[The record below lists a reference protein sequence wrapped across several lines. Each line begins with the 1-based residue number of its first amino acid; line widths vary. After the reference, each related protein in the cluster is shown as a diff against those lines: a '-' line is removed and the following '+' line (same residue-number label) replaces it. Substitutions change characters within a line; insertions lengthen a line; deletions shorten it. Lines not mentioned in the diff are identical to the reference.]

1 MSKWPASWRIIL
13 LLILCGVWSGC
24 LPSADTPVDEEKD
37 PNYIEGKNYRNAMDY
52 KSAIDA
58 FERAVQA
65 NPRNAAAHF
74 ELGVLYEQN
83 VHDFISA
90 LYHFQKH
97 LDLRPKSEYKD
108 AIEPRMKTC
117 KLELAK
123 SVTFGVVT
131 ADVHRDLV
139 KLTNELGVL
148 RQQSDALR
156 AQLAAKPT
164 VVTQWMTLR
173 VTNFLNVT
181 QRVMVA
187 APPAPVPA
195 TPIATSNVPAR
206 PLITPATRTNTAPRT
221 NATTRPAPV
230 APAPS
235 PLTQTTISVPART
248 QRTHKVQTGENMS
261 EIAKRYGISTQK
273 LQEANRSVDPRRM
286 HAGQTL
292 IIP

>member
-1 MSKWPASWRIIL
+1 
-13 LLILCGVWSGC
+13 
-24 LPSADTPVDEEKD
+24 
-37 PNYIEGKNYRNAMDY
+37 
-52 KSAIDA
+52 
-58 FERAVQA
+58 VQA

-97 LDLRPKSEYKD
+97 LELRPKSEYKD

-139 KLTNELGVL
+139 KLTNEIGVL

-164 VVTQWMTLR
+164 MVTQWMTLR
-173 VTNFLNVT
+173 VTNFMNVT

-187 APPAPVPA
+187 AAPTPVTPAVIATNSAPV
-195 TPIATSNVPAR
+195 R
-206 PLITPATRTNTAPRT
+206 PLIAPAPRT
-221 NATTRPAPV
+221 NATVRPAQ
-230 APAPS
+230 PAQVSS
-235 PLTQTTISVPART
+235 PLTQTTVTPPARA
-248 QRTHKVQTGENMS
+248 QRTHKVQSGENMS
-261 EIAKRYGISTQK
+261 EIARRYGISAAK

-286 HAGQTL
+286 RAGQTL